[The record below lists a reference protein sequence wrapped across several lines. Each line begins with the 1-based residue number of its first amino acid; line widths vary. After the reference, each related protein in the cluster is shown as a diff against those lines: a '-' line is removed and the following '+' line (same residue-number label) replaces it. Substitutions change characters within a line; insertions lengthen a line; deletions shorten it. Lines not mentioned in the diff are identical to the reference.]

1 MIRLSGGSQRGPLPT
16 ADAPLTLLA
25 AELQHHVAELAEQ
38 IGERNVTRRPRQL
51 SGAADYI
58 DHVLREAG
66 HEVQRQ
72 EYDVSSVTCCN
83 LEVEIRGHCRADEI
97 IIVGAHYDTVPGSP
111 GANDNASAVAA
122 LLNLAQ
128 RFAECRL
135 DRTLRFV
142 AFVNEEAPYAH
153 TPEMGS
159 WVYARRC
166 RERREQVTGMLC
178 LETIGYYSECPGS
191 QRYPRPLE
199 LIYPSTGNF
208 IAFVG
213 STRYDRFVR
222 QVIRTFRRYEPFP
235 SLGGVLPETITDI
248 GRSDHWSFWQENYPA
263 LMITD
268 TAPFRYRYYHT
279 PDDTVDKLDFEKMAR
294 VVRGLAKTL
303 AEMVGAAQGKE
314 KAVRS
319 NIRTP

>member
-1 MIRLSGGSQRGPLPT
+1 
-16 ADAPLTLLA
+16 
-25 AELQHHVAELAEQ
+25 
-38 IGERNVTRRPRQL
+38 
-51 SGAADYI
+51 
-58 DHVLREAG
+58 
-66 HEVQRQ
+66 
-72 EYDVSSVTCCN
+72 
-83 LEVEIRGHCRADEI
+83 VEIRGHCRPDEI

-122 LLNLAQ
+122 LLSLAQ
-128 RFAECRL
+128 RLAECRL

-222 QVIRTFRRYEPFP
+222 QVIRTFRGYEPFP
-235 SLGGVLPETITDI
+235 SLGGALPETIADI
-248 GRSDHWSFWQENYPA
+248 GRSDHWSFWQEDYPA

-268 TAPFRYRYYHT
+268 TAPFRYPYYHT
-279 PDDTVDKLDFEKMAR
+279 ADDTVDKLDFEKMAR

-303 AEMVGAAQGKE
+303 VELVGKVHDENTALH
-314 KAVRS
+314 S
-319 NIRTP
+319 DIRTP